1 MFKRIVMSEVHD
13 LNEAWMLTPLFK
25 QSSSSPWILF
35 LSVLETKKKIAEC
48 GGGTIDFASNA
59 SAL

>member
-1 MFKRIVMSEVHD
+1 MDADPTLQTEFQ
-13 LNEAWMLTPLFK
+13 LPLDFVSLCSGDK
-25 QSSSSPWILF
+25 
-35 LSVLETKKKIAEC
+35 KKKIAEC